1 MRYCYITIS
10 KESCVLGW
18 GCPCGI
24 LPHKLDWPWGLC
36 WLMRHQQVW
45 SKHKFDKHFCFDTV
59 TLGAW
64 FPRKKSVPSCW
75 RGDVQE
81 NQGMAAQTDL
91 QLCDWGH
98 WERVSSQP
106 SCCLEAE
113 RLMSPAASPTHGKA
127 IGDSFCM
134 DQNSKMRKAGQLG
147 GGRMDL
153 SQTTYFSFPKSVDF
167 PDHTCTERLTGDQR
181 GRWCQGMLYAYI
193 CLIKSILAKRCFHTH
208 GRIMTYT
215 KYGLWSRKI
224 KKFGQRKTGR
234 NVPHKWFKL
243 PWGHDSGTLP
253 LSLLVYLSTHTVLFF
268 LLINICFI
276 ISHLFRNSFLH
287 SQKSHSPC
295 HWRLV

>member
-1 MRYCYITIS
+1 MRYCYITIP

-24 LPHKLDWPWGLC
+24 FPHKLDWPWGLC
-36 WLMRHQQVW
+36 WLMRHQHVW

-113 RLMSPAASPTHGKA
+113 RLMSPATSPTHGKA

-134 DQNSKMRKAGQLG
+134 DQNSKTRIAGQLG
-147 GGRMDL
+147 EKNGP
-153 SQTTYFSFPKSVDF
+153 FSDHIFLIPKVRRPPWPHVHRKAHWRS
-167 PDHTCTERLTGDQR
+167 
-181 GRWCQGMLYAYI
+181 
-193 CLIKSILAKRCFHTH
+193 KREVMSRDAL
-208 GRIMTYT
+208 RI
-215 KYGLWSRKI
+215 
-224 KKFGQRKTGR
+224 
-234 NVPHKWFKL
+234 
-243 PWGHDSGTLP
+243 
-253 LSLLVYLSTHTVLFF
+253 
-268 LLINICFI
+268 
-276 ISHLFRNSFLH
+276 HLFDKIHLG
-287 SQKSHSPC
+287 
-295 HWRLV
+295 